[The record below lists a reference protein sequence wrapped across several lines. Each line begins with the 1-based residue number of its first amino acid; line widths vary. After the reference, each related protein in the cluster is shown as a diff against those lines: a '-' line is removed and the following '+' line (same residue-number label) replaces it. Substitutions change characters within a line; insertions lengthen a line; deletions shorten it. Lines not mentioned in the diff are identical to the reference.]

1 MDLQT
6 SVFKD
11 ETDTPLWENVLP
23 LCELAKG
30 LEEAGEFELAEETL
44 RPFWQGVPNRPNTS
58 GIADRAKSELL
69 LRTGT
74 LTGWIGSAK
83 QIPGA
88 QEIAKDLVSE
98 SASIFAA
105 LGIAEKEAE
114 ARVDLAICYW
124 REGALDEARVTLR
137 HVLDALGNIQSEQR
151 LRALLNSAIVE
162 KDAIRDQ
169 ESLRIYRQAAP
180 QFELSSNH
188 ALRGKFHNSYATLLK
203 SLGLA
208 EAREEYIDKAL
219 IEFAA
224 ASFHFEQAGH
234 HRFQA
239 RVENNV
245 GYLFASVGRF
255 PEAHEHLDRAR
266 RLFVRLRDHGA
277 VAYADDS
284 RAQAFLLEGKP
295 EEAEQVARGAVKAL
309 KDGGEQMMLVE
320 ALTTHGTA
328 LARLKR
334 INLAK
339 NTLDHAVEVAQN
351 AGNPDRG
358 GIAAVTAIEELNRYL
373 SVTTL
378 QQYYSTAESLLSHSQ
393 NRSIRNRLGECARRV
408 LAAEFE
414 NVRSTEASSN
424 TATGLAG
431 VERLS
436 AGEGLAGVP
445 ESMPP
450 GFSLDAEVL
459 RYEGSLIRKA
469 LEDSGGSVTRAAR
482 LLGVTHQGLAF
493 ILNGRH
499 SDLLSI
505 RTPVK
510 KRRRSIIRNH

>member
-6 SVFKD
+6 SVFKN
-11 ETDTPLWENVLP
+11 ETDTPILENLIP

-30 LEEAGEFELAEETL
+30 LEEAGEFEQAEETL
-44 RPFWQGVPNRPNTS
+44 SPFWQGVPNRPDTK
-58 GIADRAKSELL
+58 GLMERAKAELL

-74 LTGWIGSAK
+74 LTGWIGSTK
-83 QIPGA
+83 QISGA

-98 SASIFAA
+98 SANIFSA
-105 LGIAEKEAE
+105 LGIFEKEAE

-137 HVLDALGNIQSEQR
+137 HVLDRFGEMQSEQR

-162 KDAIRDQ
+162 KDAIRDR

-188 ALRGKFHNSYATLLK
+188 ALRGKFHNSYATVLK

-208 EAREEYIDKAL
+208 EDREEYIDKAL
-219 IEFAA
+219 VEFAA
-224 ASFHFEQAGH
+224 ASFHFERAGH

-245 GYLFASVGRF
+245 GYLFASIGRF
-255 PEAHEHLDRAR
+255 PEAQEHLDRAR
-266 RLFVRLRDHGA
+266 RLFVRLQDHGA

-295 EEAEQVARGAVKAL
+295 EEAERIARGAVKTL
-309 KDGGEQMMLVE
+309 RDGGEQMMLVE
-320 ALTTHGTA
+320 ALTTHATA

-334 INLAK
+334 FQVAK
-339 NTLDHAVEVAQN
+339 STLDQAVEIAQN
-351 AGNPDRG
+351 AGNPDHG
-358 GIAAVTAIEELNRYL
+358 GIAAVTAIEELSSGL
-373 SVTTL
+373 SLSAL
-378 QQYYSTAESLLSHSQ
+378 QRYYSTAEALLSNSQ
-393 NRSIRNRLGECARRV
+393 NRSIKARLGECARRV
-408 LAAEFE
+408 LAAEFASVKAGASFGAE
-414 NVRSTEASSN
+414 VFGNVPTS
-424 TATGLAG
+424 L
-431 VERLS
+431 
-436 AGEGLAGVP
+436 P
-445 ESMPP
+445 Q
-450 GFSLDAEVL
+450 GFSLDTEVL

-469 LEDSGGSVTRAAR
+469 LEESGGSVTRAAR

-510 KRRRSIIRNH
+510 KRRRSIIRSH